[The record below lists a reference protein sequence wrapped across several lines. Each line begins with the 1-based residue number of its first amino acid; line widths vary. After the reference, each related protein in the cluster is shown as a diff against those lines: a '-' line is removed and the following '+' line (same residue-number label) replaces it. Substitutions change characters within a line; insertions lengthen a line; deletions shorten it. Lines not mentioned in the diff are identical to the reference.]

1 MAGRRVLI
9 TGVGSHVGSLLA
21 QRLERDPEVEHV
33 AGLDTR
39 RPKVALERTEF
50 IAADIR
56 DQKIGRLIAP
66 TRVDTI
72 VHEQIVRQPGP
83 GMSSRAMHDIN
94 VIGTLQLLAACERV
108 PTLSTIVVRGSA
120 GVYGAEPHAPQFFRE
135 EMARL
140 FPLRTRFQRDVAEI
154 ENYFDTYA
162 RRHTGVSCTML
173 RYQPA
178 IGPGL
183 RTQITRYLSQP
194 VCPTYM
200 GFDPRIQLV
209 GIDDALE
216 AIVAA
221 VRNPVRGAVNVAG
234 PGTIGLSRMIR
245 LAGRRALP
253 IAVPFFGTVTS
264 AGQRLGLDTQSE
276 DFQRLLRYGRGVDVR
291 RLTDE
296 VGYTPRQSTV
306 QAVEAWAASTRTVAA
321 A

>member
-1 MAGRRVLI
+1 
-9 TGVGSHVGSLLA
+9 
-21 QRLERDPEVEHV
+21 
-33 AGLDTR
+33 
-39 RPKVALERTEF
+39 
-50 IAADIR
+50 
-56 DQKIGRLIAP
+56 
-66 TRVDTI
+66 
-72 VHEQIVRQPGP
+72 
-83 GMSSRAMHDIN
+83 
-94 VIGTLQLLAACERV
+94 
-108 PTLSTIVVRGSA
+108 
-120 GVYGAEPHAPQFFRE
+120 
-135 EMARL
+135 
-140 FPLRTRFQRDVAEI
+140 
-154 ENYFDTYA
+154 
-162 RRHTGVSCTML
+162 ML

-253 IAVPFFGTVTS
+253 IAAPFFGTVTS

-276 DFQRLLRYGRGVDVR
+276 DFQRLLHYGRGVDVR